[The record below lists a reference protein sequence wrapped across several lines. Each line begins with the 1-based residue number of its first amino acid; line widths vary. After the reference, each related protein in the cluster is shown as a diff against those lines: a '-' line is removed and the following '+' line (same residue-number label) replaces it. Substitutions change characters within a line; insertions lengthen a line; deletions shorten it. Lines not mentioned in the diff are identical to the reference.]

1 VHRASRSSFAD
12 LPPGLFLVNRAP
24 GKSLRTGRRKG
35 TLTTARAHTIWTDRF
50 LEYDFGP
57 FHPFSERSRGLAA
70 RLLRSVVPA
79 SRPSPLGW
87 SESVDVAQRSTLES
101 FHLSEYLEFV
111 EKASGLEREVLL
123 DAGDTP
129 AFRGCYEASARLVQG
144 AVDALD
150 FTIEHRRP
158 AFHPAG
164 GLHHAHPGR
173 ASGFCIFND
182 VAIAVARGLR
192 HQHRVAYVDIDA
204 HHGDGVM
211 YGFYESGR
219 VLDIDFHQDGRT
231 LFPGTGFP
239 YEVGREDGAGLKANI
254 PLPPGAGDEALLP
267 IFRRVVPTL
276 LRWFRPDVIVLQH
289 GVDGHYGDRLA
300 QLQYS
305 PAAYAEIDRTILA
318 LSEELTG
325 GRLLVTGGGGY
336 RAESVSRVLARTGL
350 ILAGLPVPEDA
361 SPLPSAWR
369 DEFTANI
376 GTDAP
381 ETWADR
387 PELEPSPWNDNLEKN
402 LIGQLEAKLGERFPA
417 P

>member
-1 VHRASRSSFAD
+1 M
-12 LPPGLFLVNRAP
+12 
-24 GKSLRTGRRKG
+24 
-35 TLTTARAHTIWTDRF
+35 TTARAHAFWSDRF
-50 LEYDFGP
+50 LDYDFGP
-57 FHPFSERSRGLAA
+57 FHPFSERSRGLAT
-70 RLLRSVVPA
+70 RLLQAAVSTAHSGSLAWTHSVEVA
-79 SRPSPLGW
+79 S
-87 SESVDVAQRSTLES
+87 RSTLES
-101 FHLSEYLEFV
+101 FHRAEYVDFV
-111 EKASGLEREVLL
+111 QTASGLDRQVLL

-129 AFRGCYEASARLVQG
+129 SFGGCFEAAARLVQG

-158 AFHPAG
+158 AFHPGG

-182 VAIAVARGLR
+182 VAVAVARGLR
-192 HQHRVAYVDIDA
+192 HRHRVAYVDIDA

-239 YEVGREDGAGLKANI
+239 HEVGREDGAGLKANI

-267 IFRRVVPTL
+267 IFRRVVPPL
-276 LRWFRPDVIVLQH
+276 LRWFRPNVIVLQH
-289 GVDGHYGDRLA
+289 GVDGHFGDELA
-300 QLQYS
+300 RLQYS
-305 PAAYAEIDRTILA
+305 PAAYAEIDRTILSLA
-318 LSEELTG
+318 EELTD

-336 RAESVSRVLARTGL
+336 RPESVSRVLARTGL
-350 ILAGLPVPEDA
+350 ILAGVPVPA
-361 SPLPSAWR
+361 GRAALPAAWQK
-369 DEFTANI
+369 EFHDTFGI
-376 GTDAP
+376 DAP
-381 ETWADR
+381 KTWEDSPALD
-387 PELEPSPWNDNLEKN
+387 PSPWTVEDERS

>member
-1 VHRASRSSFAD
+1 M
-12 LPPGLFLVNRAP
+12 
-24 GKSLRTGRRKG
+24 
-35 TLTTARAHTIWTDRF
+35 TAVRAHAVWTERF
-50 LEYDFGP
+50 LDYNFGP

-70 RLLRSVVPA
+70 QLLRSVSSAAGPSPLEWSHTVDVA
-79 SRPSPLGW
+79 SRPL
-87 SESVDVAQRSTLES
+87 LET
-101 FHLSEYLEFV
+101 FHTAEYLDFV
-111 EKASGLEREVLL
+111 EKASGSGTETFL

-129 AFRGCYEASARLVQG
+129 AFPGCFEAAARLVRG

-150 FTIEHRRP
+150 YTVEHRRP
-158 AFHPAG
+158 AFHLAG

-182 VAIAVARGLR
+182 AAIAVARGLR
-192 HQHRVAYVDIDA
+192 QRHRVAYIDIDA

-239 YEVGREDGAGLKANI
+239 HEVGRDDGAGLKANV

-267 IFRRVVPTL
+267 IFRRIVPPL

-289 GVDGHYGDRLA
+289 GVDGHFGDELA

-305 PAAYAEIDRTILA
+305 PAAYAEIDRTVLA
-318 LSEELTG
+318 LAHELTG

-336 RAESVSRVLARTGL
+336 RPESVSRVLARTGL
-350 ILAGLPVPEDA
+350 ILAGLPIPEDA
-361 SPLPSAWR
+361 TKLPEPWR
-369 DEFTANI
+369 EEFSSTF
-376 GTDAP
+376 GTQAP
-381 ETWADR
+381 DSWVGPATLD
-387 PELEPSPWNDNLEKN
+387 PSPWSADAERR
-402 LIGQLEAKLGERFPA
+402 LIGQLEAKLGERFP
-417 P
+417 PV